1 MDESFFLFNHSI
13 PAYVCSVLIEKYLDE
28 LSVGNRSFCKD
39 IILEVAIS
47 SLDIN
52 YRYQISDGVQQAFS
66 VLPAL
71 LELFPDEKESIKLI
85 LLLSLFNNSHV
96 GGMLSSE
103 SFSIFPI
110 IAIQKLWGN
119 NFSDAQSL
127 LLGYLLLR
135 PKYDDLSKKI
145 REENYKKGVYGSHSD
160 QLLKRFIDHNEEEL
174 QSIIE
179 NKISLSA
186 LKDIEKYDLSIL
198 RTAMRMIPQ
207 RTDNNDHK
215 TIAKA
220 VISAFAEKLAL
231 DDRDNKIDYQVKH
244 DFLQTYTYFVLNSPK
259 DEIQGYVKPFI
270 DNFNSSESIADLFQE
285 FVLTEDKLN
294 TYDNFWFVW
303 NAFKEKIFDICKE
316 GDERWYVSKIV
327 KSYLF
332 ATVPW
337 KESAKEW
344 HSLKDSNKR
353 FFAELSNKIGHCP
366 SFLYAISKL
375 LNDIGSHYI
384 DDGVLWISSILRNN
398 QNIADKKLEANTIY
412 YLENFT
418 RKYIFRNREKIKKIK
433 AIKDNLLLILDYIIE
448 KGSVVGY
455 MLRESIV

>member
-1 MDESFFLFNHSI
+1 MED
-13 PAYVCSVLIEKYLDE
+13 K
-28 LSVGNRSFCKD
+28 SFCKD
-39 IILEVAIS
+39 IVLGIATS
-47 SLDIN
+47 SLNPN
-52 YRYQISDGVQQAFS
+52 YQYQISDGIQPTIFA
-66 VLPAL
+66 LTTL
-71 LELFPDEKESIKLI
+71 LEVFPEEKEHIKI
-85 LLLSLFNNSHV
+85 VLLLSLFNDSHV

-135 PKYDDLSKKI
+135 PKYDDLKTRI
-145 REENYKKGVYGSHSD
+145 RQENYKKGVYEYHDD
-160 QLLKRFIDHNEEEL
+160 QFLKRFIEDNEKD
-174 QSIIE
+174 IKRVVD
-179 NKISLSA
+179 NKLSLSN
-186 LKDIEKYDLSIL
+186 LIDIEKYDLSVL
-198 RTAMRMIPQ
+198 RTAFRMIPQ
-207 RTDNNDHK
+207 ITDNNDHK
-215 TIAKA
+215 AIAKA
-220 VISAFAEKLAL
+220 VISAFAEKLGL
-231 DDRDNKIDYQVKH
+231 DDRDDKIDYKVKH

-259 DEIQGYVKPFI
+259 DEIQDYLKPFI

-303 NAFKEKIFDICKE
+303 NTFKEKIIDICKE
-316 GDERWYVSKIV
+316 GDGRWYVSKIV

-344 HSLKDSNKR
+344 HSFKDSNKR
-353 FFAELSNKIGHCP
+353 FFAELSNEIGHCP

-384 DDGVLWISSILRNN
+384 DDGVLWISSVLKNN

-418 RKYIFRNREKIKKIK
+418 RKYTFRNREK
-433 AIKDNLLLILDYIIE
+433 
-448 KGSVVGY
+448 
-455 MLRESIV
+455 